1 MDNPFKKRRTE
12 LITDRRTLL
21 SLVSP
26 VPVEEFFRNDKSE
39 LIDKLAMVVGTP
51 GCGKTTIA
59 QVVEFESLFSLCQS
73 GGAPIN
79 KDLVDVLIINGL
91 IKDGLPAVLG
101 HRLAMTTNFRD
112 IWELPYSEATRT
124 ALLRAFVQSKAVLG
138 WLSQLEA
145 MAISI
150 GEVEVVMGANAESVI
165 SVTGAEDPRTFRRYA
180 RDIELAIFRVVTAL
194 VPPDENEM
202 AKDFLN
208 TSYDVFEVLRGFRVS
223 KWPGAPD
230 SAAVLLRPMMIVDDA
245 HELHPTQFLHLRDWL
260 KSKAMG
266 VSRWLMCRPDVVSP
280 EDYRDALAKDA
291 ATEEDMTPGST
302 RGRDYLIKL
311 MQLGPTKERRF
322 KPIAL
327 DIANRYIAGIPEF
340 ARRGLRDLR
349 PMLNSAEAAVLPEGQ
364 TKQLQGQIDKLAKDS
379 HFAKSLVDTLQARV
393 PASARPDES
402 LAALRIL
409 MHRERN
415 RSPQIGLLPEDTEIE
430 VPVTDERKAASSLLE
445 GARIQLLHQFDRP
458 YYFGLDKLVAAS
470 NANIEQFIRLAGA
483 LVDEVLA
490 RVIRDR
496 TPELAPKAQHVA
508 LVSQATQAMNDWDFP
523 YNAIVRELVKNIA
536 TRCVERTLRPN
547 APLDDGANAI
557 GIPQDE
563 MDKVLQRYER
573 LARVLHF
580 AFAYK
585 ALVFVPQYHC
595 KGKVWCLL
603 ELGALPN
610 MAYRL
615 TLHRGGFIEETLSG
629 LQAMLPAEG
638 GA

>member
-26 VPVEEFFRNDKSE
+26 VAIEEFFRLDRAE

-59 QVVEFESLFSLCQS
+59 QVVEFESLSTLCNATGS
-73 GGAPIN
+73 PIN
-79 KDLVDVLIINGL
+79 KDLVDVLTINGL
-91 IKDGLPAVLG
+91 IKEGLPAVLG

-112 IWELPYSEATRT
+112 IWELPYSEQTRT

-138 WLSQLEA
+138 WFRQLEG
-145 MAISI
+145 MGISTDDI
-150 GEVEVVMGANAESVI
+150 EIVMGANSESVVA
-165 SVTGAEDPRTFRRYA
+165 VTGADDPSAFRQYA
-180 RDIELAIFRVVTAL
+180 RDIELAIFRVVTSL
-194 VPPDENEM
+194 VPPDEKEM
-202 AKDFLN
+202 ASEFLN
-208 TSYDVFEVLRGFRVS
+208 TSYDVFEVLTGVRVRS
-223 KWPGAPD
+223 WASAPEAP
-230 SAAVLLRPMMIVDDA
+230 SVVLRPMMIIDDA
-245 HELHPTQFLHLRDWL
+245 HELHPTQFLQLRDWL

-266 VSRWLMCRPDVVSP
+266 VSRWLMCRPDVVSAD
-280 EDYRDALAKDA
+280 DYRDALAKDVVA
-291 ATEEDMTPGST
+291 DEDMKPGST

-311 MQLGPTKERRF
+311 MQLGSSKERRF
-322 KPIAL
+322 KPIAT

-340 ARRGLRDLR
+340 ARRSLRDLR
-349 PMLNSAEAAVLPEGQ
+349 PMLSQNTVALPDGQ
-364 TKQLQGQIDKLAKDS
+364 LKQLQEQIDKLARES
-379 HFAKSLVDTLQARV
+379 RFSKSLVDTLRARI
-393 PASARPDES
+393 PATARPDEAM
-402 LAALRIL
+402 AALRIL

-415 RSPQIGLLPEDTEIE
+415 RTPQMGLLPDDAVREE
-430 VPVTDERKAASSLLE
+430 PVTDERKAAASLIE
-445 GARIQLLHQFDRP
+445 GARIQLMHQFDRP
-458 YYFGLDKLVAAS
+458 YYYGMDKLIAAS
-470 NANIEQFIRLAGA
+470 NANIEQFIRLAGG

-496 TPELAPKAQHVA
+496 SPDLAPKAQHTA
-508 LVSQATQAMNDWDFP
+508 LVTQATQAMNEWDFP
-523 YNAIVRELVKNIA
+523 YYAVVRELVKKIA
-536 TRCVERTLRPN
+536 ERCVERTLRPN

-563 MDKVLQRYER
+563 MDRVLHRHER

-585 ALVFVPQYHC
+585 ALVFVPQYNC

-603 ELGALPN
+603 ELGALPS
-610 MAYRL
+610 MAHGL
-615 TLHRGGFIEETLSG
+615 TLQRGGFIEDTLSG
-629 LQAMLPAEG
+629 LQAMLPAD